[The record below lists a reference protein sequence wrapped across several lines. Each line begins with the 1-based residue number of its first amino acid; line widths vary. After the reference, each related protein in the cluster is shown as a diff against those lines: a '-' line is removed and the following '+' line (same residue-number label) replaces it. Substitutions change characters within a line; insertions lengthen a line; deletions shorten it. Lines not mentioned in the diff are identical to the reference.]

1 MSEATSATP
10 TMERV
15 LEGLMEVIKN
25 NNSHH
30 PEVPHTRSHIEQF
43 QKLKPPTFDGKEDP
57 LVAQSWTLEMEKIF
71 EVMECSEE
79 EKVKLATFMFTDE
92 AYRWWLTI
100 KESEPN
106 MKWDRFKEVFNTMY
120 FPPSVKEQ
128 MIAEFLN
135 LQQGNMTVTE
145 YAAKFTRLSRFAT
158 YVVDT
163 EDRKARKF
171 EGGLKDD
178 FKTKVKLLK
187 LPTYAEVLDRA
198 LILESDEKELAKRRD
213 HKRAGSNE
221 SNQFHYRNQFSQSK

>member
-1 MSEATSATP
+1 MSEAASATP
-10 TMERV
+10 TMERM

-25 NNSHH
+25 NNNHH

-43 QKLKPPTFDGKEDP
+43 QKLKPPTFDGKQDP

-79 EKVKLATFMFTDE
+79 EKVKLAAFMFTDE

-106 MKWDRFKEVFNTMY
+106 MKWDRFKEVFNSMY

-128 MIAEFLN
+128 MIAEFLD
-135 LQQGNMTVTE
+135 LRQGNLTVTE

-163 EDRKARKF
+163 EDKKARKF

-198 LILESDEKELAKRRD
+198 LILENDEKELAKRRD
-213 HKRAGSNE
+213 HKRARSDGSN
-221 SNQFHYRNQFSQSK
+221 